1 MATFAVSQTLPSAAP
16 TREAELVRFIGS
28 LCAATSLEQLERRFL
43 SGFVRFGPALAD
55 SLPGVLGETIDRI
68 KARDR
73 LERQRADAIAA
84 LDLACSPIVVGDP
97 EPRPNASAARLLAEL
112 ADPEEA
118 LGRLLA
124 RPAPDG
130 AIARRI
136 DVELADGEDAILH
149 ATVTPLA
156 SRPGGVVAVLE
167 LRREQPGIP
176 PGALAPL
183 TQREAEVAVLIA
195 EGLADREIAQRL
207 YLSHHTVSQY
217 VKRIYRKL
225 DVDGRVGLTR
235 HLLGAT

>member
-1 MATFAVSQTLPSAAP
+1 
-16 TREAELVRFIGS
+16 
-28 LCAATSLEQLERRFL
+28 
-43 SGFVRFGPALAD
+43 
-55 SLPGVLGETIDRI
+55 
-68 KARDR
+68 
-73 LERQRADAIAA
+73 
-84 LDLACSPIVVGDP
+84 
-97 EPRPNASAARLLAEL
+97 
-112 ADPEEA
+112 
-118 LGRLLA
+118 
-124 RPAPDG
+124 
-130 AIARRI
+130 
-136 DVELADGEDAILH
+136 
-149 ATVTPLA
+149 VTPLA

-235 HLLGAT
+235 LLLGAT